1 MRIIIDTQVFIWF
14 VENDRQLPLKIKKEL
29 EDSDNTILIS
39 IASLWEMTIKVSLD
53 KLRLS
58 YSIEKMI
65 DEVYHNGFEVLPLLP
80 MHIIKLSVLDYF
92 HRDPFDRIIIA
103 QGLNEDLAIVSSD
116 KVFDEYGINRKWNK

>member
-1 MRIIIDTQVFIWF
+1 MRIIIDTLVFIWF

-58 YSIEKMI
+58 YSI
-65 DEVYHNGFEVLPLLP
+65 
-80 MHIIKLSVLDYF
+80 
-92 HRDPFDRIIIA
+92 
-103 QGLNEDLAIVSSD
+103 
-116 KVFDEYGINRKWNK
+116 